1 VRSATIIPMLR
12 RIISTIETSS
22 LTLYSFMGAVAGI
35 VFLRF
40 FLESF
45 SARTPTGFVASDAP
59 TLVHYGLFFLAAL
72 LLHTLIVSFVTREK
86 MLTVLK
92 ISTYALPLI
101 LIAPTIDIFMG
112 GGTMAYLIQPLP
124 ELIADFLTFFGPL
137 QGSGATVG
145 IRIEL
150 AIVLA
155 GLGTY
160 IWLKTAS
167 VWRTALGMFLSY
179 VVVFGMGA
187 WPSLVAILTG
197 GTAHVM
203 FLANDLSQSLI
214 ARSFLHPSE
223 VYSGFRLLEMYFSA
237 YMAQSMFLLTL
248 ICGYFVL
255 KSVSPRVLAAV
266 KGNMRPLRLLHY
278 VALAV
283 LGFLF
288 AHYFAPISWSV
299 YDIITMLV
307 ALSCVVLLWVF
318 AVTANDLGD
327 EDIDRISNATRPL
340 ITGTMTRTEM
350 IQVTVGAFVLVVLGG
365 LSLGSYSLFYLLIY
379 CAIVVVYSFPP
390 LRLRQFPVV
399 SHMLI
404 GFACLCMV
412 LYGFFL
418 GSPARELAAFPPQAA
433 LLVVLVFTLG
443 LNLKDLKDE
452 VGDRA
457 AGVVTIATLLGA
469 HRAKYVIAAL
479 LFVAA
484 LLVPV
489 MLQEASLW
497 IPCIVS
503 GAIAGVGVALGK
515 REKFVFLVYFA
526 FLAYLIARLVM

>member
-1 VRSATIIPMLR
+1 MIALLR
-12 RIISTIETSS
+12 RTISYIEEAP
-22 LTLYSFMGAVAGI
+22 LTLYSFIGAVAGV

-72 LLHTLIVSFVTREK
+72 LLHTLIVAFVTREK
-86 MLTVLK
+86 MLAVLR
-92 ISTYALPLI
+92 ISTFALPLI

-124 ELIADFLTFFGPL
+124 DLLSDFLTFFGPL

-167 VWRTALGMFLSY
+167 VWRTALGVLLSY
-179 VVVFGMGA
+179 AVVFGMGA
-187 WPSLVAILTG
+187 WPSLVAIATG

-203 FLANDLSQSLI
+203 FLAHDLSQSLI

-223 VYSGFRLLEMYFSA
+223 VYGGFRLLEMYFSA
-237 YMAQSMFLLTL
+237 YMAQSMFLVTL
-248 ICGYFVL
+248 IAGYFVL
-255 KSVSPRVLAAV
+255 RSISPRIVKAV
-266 KGNMRPLRLLHY
+266 KANMRPLRLLNY
-278 VALAV
+278 MALAT
-283 LGFLF
+283 LGFLL
-288 AHYFAPISWSV
+288 ALYFAPITWSV
-299 YDIITMLV
+299 YDVITVFV
-307 ALSCVVLLWVF
+307 AFSCIKLLWVF

-327 EDIDRISNATRPL
+327 EDIDRISNASRPL
-340 ITGTMTRTEM
+340 ITGAMSRSEM
-350 IQVTVGAFVLVVLGG
+350 IQVAIGALILVVLGG
-365 LSLGSYSLFYLLIY
+365 LTLGSYSLFYLLIY
-379 CAIVVVYSFPP
+379 VAIVVVYSFPP
-390 LRLRQFPVV
+390 LRLRRFPVV

-404 GFACLCMV
+404 GFACLCTV
-412 LYGFFL
+412 LMGFFL
-418 GSPARELAAFPPQAA
+418 ASPARELAAFPPYAA
-433 LLVVLVFTLG
+433 LLVVIIFTLG

-452 VGDRA
+452 EGDRA

-469 HRAKYVIAAL
+469 KRAQYVIAVL
-479 LFVAA
+479 LFFAA
-484 LLVPV
+484 LLVPY
-489 MLQEASLW
+489 MLNEASLW

-503 GAIAGVGVALGK
+503 GAIVAIAVAMGK
-515 REKFVFLVYFA
+515 RERFVFVIYFL
-526 FLAYLIARLVM
+526 FVLYLIFRLVS